1 MSTFTQLLSFSDG
14 RSIRSGETS
23 SSGAYHNR
31 TNTGVLR
38 AGAWA
43 TFALRWLPLKGSEMT
58 QRVDDLELE
67 ALTDILLEVLDAI
80 RDAQKEKPSQARA
93 DSPHPLKI
101 QEGTHA
107 A

>member
-1 MSTFTQLLSFSDG
+1 
-14 RSIRSGETS
+14 
-23 SSGAYHNR
+23 
-31 TNTGVLR
+31 
-38 AGAWA
+38 
-43 TFALRWLPLKGSEMT
+43 MT